1 MVTEVFDKN
10 SALAAFGKDSILK
23 AVVTIYLEEAE
34 FARARLEESLTSQDL
49 GRLRETAHWL
59 KGGFSTLHAPA
70 AREAAASLEAACD
83 REASFEEMDPLARR
97 LLEEMDRLREH
108 LNGQEPV

>member
-1 MVTEVFDKN
+1 VVTEVFDRD
-10 SALAAFGKDSILK
+10 SALAAFGKDSILM

-34 FARARLEESLTSQDL
+34 FARSRLQESLASRDL
-49 GRLRETAHWL
+49 ARLRETAHWL

-97 LLEEMDRLREH
+97 LIEEMDRLREH
-108 LNGQEPV
+108 LDSQGPG

>member
-1 MVTEVFDKN
+1 MVTEVFDRD
-10 SALAAFGKDSILK
+10 SALAAFGKDSILM

-34 FARARLEESLTSQDL
+34 FARARLQESLASQDL
-49 GRLRETAHWL
+49 ENLRETAHWL

-83 REASFEEMDPLARR
+83 RHASFDEMEPLARR
-97 LLEEMDRLREH
+97 LLEEMDRLRAF
-108 LNGQEPV
+108 LDSQEPV